1 MEPDLAAFTAS
12 PEAGRR
18 AETTL
23 PSMPGAGQSHAV
35 RGREACR
42 EDCARAFGSALSE
55 RGLEAPPLGGVVGG
69 AALEMAPCGLS
80 GERGGA
86 PGAHLTPD
94 SLEN

>member
-1 MEPDLAAFTAS
+1 MEPDLVAFTATA
-12 PEAGRR
+12 EAGRR
-18 AETTL
+18 AETTV
-23 PSMPGAGQSHAV
+23 PSMPGAGLSHAV

-42 EDCARAFGSALSE
+42 EGCARAFGSALSE

-69 AALEMAPCGLS
+69 ETLEMAPCGLS

-86 PGAHLTPD
+86 SGAHLAPY